1 MTKSLE
7 TVEHALIA
15 LRKGKPVI
23 LVDDESR
30 ENEGD
35 FVLAAEKATPDTI
48 NLLASLGRGLICL
61 ALESKRVESLGLPM
75 MAETNRSAFN
85 TAYTIS
91 IDAKEGISTGSS
103 VQDRSRT
110 IQVAIDPAKKGSDLI
125 TPGHVFPLKA
135 RPGGVLERPGHTEGA
150 VDLARLAGL
159 NPSAVVCEI
168 LSEDGS
174 MARAEDLKKLQSKLN
189 IPLLTIKDLI
199 HYRLYYEKIVQLISK
214 NPFVSQHGSFTL
226 HTFVNSITGK
236 KFSALIKGKVR
247 NESMVRIHEGC
258 MPSESFGFMGC
269 DCSSKLEFALNSMEE
284 CGSGIFM
291 HFHDDSR
298 WMRHFEKKISPAPS
312 QTGAMQ
318 EDTYR
323 YIADAVQIL
332 KSLDIFAVRLI
343 TNDPKKCEKLSSF
356 GIQVVERVPIP
367 YSLNSK
373 VSHALFGRNH
383 PLEAI
388 SGCLQNPRA

>member
-15 LRKGKPVI
+15 LRKGKPII

-30 ENEGD
+30 ENESD
-35 FVLAAEKATPDTI
+35 FVLAAERATPETI
-48 NLLASLGRGLICL
+48 NLLASCGRGLICL

-75 MAETNRSAFN
+75 MAETNRSPFN

-103 VQDRSRT
+103 VQDRART

-125 TPGHVFPLKA
+125 TPGHVFPVKA
-135 RPGGVLERPGHTEGA
+135 KPGGVLERPGHTEGA

-159 NPSAVVCEI
+159 NPSAVLCEI
-168 LSEDGS
+168 LSDDGS
-174 MARAEDLKKLQSKLN
+174 MARGEDLKKLQARLN

-199 HYRLYYEKIVQLISK
+199 HYRLYYEKIVQPISK
-214 NPFVSQHGSFTL
+214 IPFVSQYGSFTL

-236 KFSALIKGKVR
+236 RFSALIKGKVR
-247 NESMVRIHEGC
+247 NESLVRLHEGC

-269 DCSSKLEFALNSMEE
+269 DCASKLEFSLNSIEE
-284 CGSGIFM
+284 SGSGIFM
-291 HFHDDSR
+291 HFHDDSQL
-298 WMRHFEKKISPAPS
+298 MRHFEKKIASDH
-312 QTGAMQ
+312 TGALS
-318 EDTYR
+318 EDACR
-323 YIADAVQIL
+323 YTADAAQIL
-332 KSLDIFAVRLI
+332 KSLDIFAIRLI

-367 YSLNSK
+367 DSLNSK

-383 PLEAI
+383 PLEAL
-388 SGCLQNPRA
+388 SDCR